1 MSSSSGSSLAASA
14 VAVLVGA
21 SVAWAGSQGSIAVA
35 GAPVFSVAV
44 ALAFLVQWVVFV
56 PSWLLHT
63 EKYFDLTGSLT
74 YMGVMSIAVLL
85 STASDLRSLLLFSL
99 VVVWAAR
106 LGTFLFRRVRSAGK
120 DGRFDEIKG
129 SASRFFMTWTLQG
142 LWVSLTL
149 AAALGAVTST
159 TRPGLDAFALG
170 GLIIWLAGFSIEA
183 VADAQ
188 KSRFRADP
196 ANRGAFIRTGL
207 WAWSRHPNYFG
218 EIVLWTG
225 IAIIAFPA
233 LHGWQY
239 VTLVSPVFVTL
250 LLTRVSGIPLLEKRA
265 DATWG
270 GQSDY
275 EAYKLHTPALIP
287 RPPRG

>member
-1 MSSSSGSSLAASA
+1 MAQKSGGPLAASA
-14 VAVLVGA
+14 VAILVGIA
-21 SVAWAGSQGSIAVA
+21 VAWAGSQGSVQVA
-35 GAPVFSVAV
+35 GVPVFSVAV
-44 ALAFLVQWVVFV
+44 ALAFLVQWMVFV
-56 PSWLLHT
+56 PSFLRRT

-74 YMGVMSIAVLL
+74 YMGVMSVAVLL
-85 STASDLRSLLLFSL
+85 STANDLRSMLLFSL

-106 LGTFLFRRVRSAGK
+106 LGTFLFRRVHAAGK

-159 TRPGLDAFALG
+159 ARPQLDMFALV
-170 GLIIWLAGFSIEA
+170 GLLVWLAGFSIEA

-196 ANRGAFIRTGL
+196 ENRGAFISSGL

-218 EIVLWTG
+218 EIVLWIG
-225 IAIIAFPA
+225 IAIISLPA
-233 LHGWQY
+233 LSGWQY

-270 GQSDY
+270 GQPEY
-275 EAYKLHTPALIP
+275 EQYKSTTPVLVP
-287 RPPRG
+287 RPPRP